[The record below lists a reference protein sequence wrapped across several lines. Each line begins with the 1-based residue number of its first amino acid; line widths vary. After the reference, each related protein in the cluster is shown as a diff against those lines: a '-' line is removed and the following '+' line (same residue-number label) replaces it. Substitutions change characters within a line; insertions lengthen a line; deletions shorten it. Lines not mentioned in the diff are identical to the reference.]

1 MDGASFMRFSDSS
14 PPLLSP
20 ETKPPRAPKC
30 ARCRNHGIVSWL
42 KGHKRVCQW
51 RNCRCSKCILI
62 SERQKVMAAQVAL
75 RRQQAQEELNRDAK
89 LQVNVA
95 SFVRASEEERQSL
108 MKRRLSLGIEDHDN
122 VNACEDESVAESQ
135 VDSDSWQ
142 DSSKR
147 ITRTPQDMP
156 LPHINAQMPI
166 AVSPCLLR
174 SPSSSDH
181 KNKDPADILLKIF
194 PYLDP
199 VVLRSVLVNCQGN
212 LLKAVE
218 ILSPHSMTRLKE
230 IKPTGIKDIQP
241 IHTYT
246 ARQTSAFQ
254 PPNRHTI
261 ATQLPCRCCDK
272 RNGLMHAAQ
281 VRTDDHRFSTMM
293 LPSREHHLNHR
304 HQNFHHQPRHEFQ
317 STYFDYFLSLQDKKF
332 ANDVPSVN
340 RSLNHL
346 EQQQNHA
353 VASRRMMQSI
363 DDATIKE
370 LDRNLFAGEEIK
382 EVYEEDDFII
392 KCPQTTEQFDLFTS
406 DLLKNT
412 KANKTFNQNIT
423 GCSKP
428 PWNSQG
434 ADEWR
439 NSPKFGGLGR
449 QEILNLKANA
459 EKDFIMQENSYHKS
473 SEDRKP
479 TKSYAAWLA
488 WWRSTINSEDYLK
501 FVSVNDNDFLSKIFH
516 LYDSGD
522 DDDDDDSSQNLTI
535 ENPEE
540 SARKRLIEE
549 RLGELQAQKDEYQS
563 GYWNANSVL
572 LGGLGKSPIGEDG
585 EAAVSIA
592 SIGRNVSTHASSAR
606 LKPSISS
613 MSRKVSSSLAR
624 KSMDD
629 QISEYLHPPEITI
642 QDRLETIWNRLRMPE
657 NLRLDMAIKYSLERK
672 SEDLAQAME
681 CWENATHKIIERE
694 ELMNILEKFERIASD
709 PNRFFQKGLQGS
721 SLNRLDESKS
731 RQCIHK
737 RLNQLD
743 IAAKKAVLR
752 VQNVLKDTVTYEGR
766 PYLDKLLHDKTE
778 MLYWLQQERR
788 ATNIEKAQVMEVNG
802 KIAELPPISTLS
814 LL

>member
-147 ITRTPQDMP
+147 TTRTPQDMP

-199 VVLRSVLVNCQGN
+199 VVLRSVLVNC
-212 LLKAVE
+212 
-218 ILSPHSMTRLKE
+218 
-230 IKPTGIKDIQP
+230 
-241 IHTYT
+241 
-246 ARQTSAFQ
+246 
-254 PPNRHTI
+254 
-261 ATQLPCRCCDK
+261 
-272 RNGLMHAAQ
+272 
-281 VRTDDHRFSTMM
+281 
-293 LPSREHHLNHR
+293 
-304 HQNFHHQPRHEFQ
+304 
-317 STYFDYFLSLQDKKF
+317 QDKKF

-473 SEDRKP
+473 SEERKP

-572 LGGLGKSPIGEDG
+572 LGGLGKSPIGEGDG